1 MHTNTLSCILQGKGS
16 LDTQENRKISYYTCY
31 MMHWGTQCRYTTL
44 PLQGISMGPTGSG
57 ESQAMKSL
65 PDPGASAP
73 RCTELQGRGLQDV
86 HNARIEGEPLIYIQI
101 GYKLLL
107 KLRALEYL
115 RRGSGSTSKQF
126 GSATKRAQKYSLI
139 QADYQQNRAH

>member
-1 MHTNTLSCILQGKGS
+1 
-16 LDTQENRKISYYTCY
+16 
-31 MMHWGTQCRYTTL
+31 
-44 PLQGISMGPTGSG
+44 MGPASSG

-73 RCTELQGRGLQDV
+73 RCAELQGRGLQDV

-126 GSATKRAQKYSLI
+126 GSGMKRAQKYSLI
-139 QADYQQNRAH
+139 QADYQQNRDH